1 MVGKTDGVLC
11 PYWEK
16 DLRYMVGDDRGCEE
30 GGTGGKSAVGL
41 LPVRTPH
48 HIDQSNYLQPQ
59 VEPGNQRTGYRVL
72 PLSSGLSV

>member
-30 GGTGGKSAVGL
+30 GGTGGKSAVEL
-41 LPVRTPH
+41 LPVRTTSTPPALRGPTERLETRGG
-48 HIDQSNYLQPQ
+48 DERRKGGKGSL
-59 VEPGNQRTGYRVL
+59 
-72 PLSSGLSV
+72 GLFE